1 MPTITIELTDDQLS
15 HLRDIMRGALGDL
28 RAEISGTERLAYR
41 QALREDEAVIRAVLE
56 ALPPAG
62 EEAAAGR

>member
-1 MPTITIELTDDQLS
+1 MPTITIELTDHQLG

-41 QALREDEAVIRAVLE
+41 QALREDEAVIRAVLD
-56 ALPPAG
+56 ALPPPG
-62 EEAAAGR
+62 EEAAAAR